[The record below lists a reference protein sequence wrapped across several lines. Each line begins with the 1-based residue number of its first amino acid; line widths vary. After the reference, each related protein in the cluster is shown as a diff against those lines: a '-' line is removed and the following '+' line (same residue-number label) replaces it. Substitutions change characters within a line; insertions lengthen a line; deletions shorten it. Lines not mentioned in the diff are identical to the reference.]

1 MANEQKQGMGAQGQQ
16 GSGQQ
21 EGRSESSVVPDK
33 DYNLVSVLYHALQ
46 GAETYSQ
53 YVQDAQR
60 QGDQELAS
68 FFSEVRQEHLRLAE
82 RAKQLLGQRLSG
94 GARAGQGGARGSA

>member
-1 MANEQKQGMGAQGQQ
+1 MANEQKQGVGAQGQQ
-16 GSGQQ
+16 GSGL
-21 EGRSESSVVPDK
+21 SESSVVADK

-46 GAETYSQ
+46 GAETYGQ
-53 YVQDAQR
+53 YVQDAQK

-68 FFSEVRQEHLRLAE
+68 FFGEVRQEELRLAE

-94 GARAGQGGARGSA
+94 GRQQGGSRGSA

>member
-1 MANEQKQGMGAQGQQ
+1 MANEQKQGVGAQGQQ
-16 GSGQQ
+16 GSGL
-21 EGRSESSVVPDK
+21 SESSVIADK

-46 GAETYSQ
+46 GAETYAR
-53 YVQDAQR
+53 YVQDAQK

-68 FFSEVRQEHLRLAE
+68 FFSEVRQEELRLAE

-94 GARAGQGGARGSA
+94 GRQQGGSRGSA

>member
-1 MANEQKQGMGAQGQQ
+1 MASEQKQGMGAQGQQ
-16 GSGQQ
+16 GSGRQ
-21 EGRSESSVVPDK
+21 EGRSESSVFADK

-46 GAETYSQ
+46 GAETHSQ
-53 YVQDAQR
+53 YIQDAKQ

-68 FFSEVRQEHLRLAE
+68 FFSEVQQEELRLAE

-94 GARAGQGGARGSA
+94 GRQGQGGARASA

>member
-1 MANEQKQGMGAQGQQ
+1 MATEQKKGMGAQGQQ
-16 GSGQQ
+16 QGL

-46 GAETYSQ
+46 GAETYAQ

-68 FFSEVRQEHLRLAE
+68 FFSEVRQEELRLAE
-82 RAKQLLGQRLSG
+82 RAKHLLGQRLAG
-94 GARAGQGGARGSA
+94 GRQQGGARGSA

>member
-1 MANEQKQGMGAQGQQ
+1 MATEQKQGQGTQGQQ
-16 GSGQQ
+16 GL

-46 GAETYSQ
+46 GAETYAQ

-60 QGDQELAS
+60 QGDQELAT
-68 FFSEVRQEHLRLAE
+68 FFNEVRQEELRLAE
-82 RAKQLLGQRLSG
+82 RAKHLLGQRLG
-94 GARAGQGGARGSA
+94 GGRQQGGARGSA

>member
-1 MANEQKQGMGAQGQQ
+1 MANEQKQPSGAQGQQ
-16 GSGQQ
+16 GSGL
-21 EGRSESSVVPDK
+21 EGRSESSVVADK

-46 GAETYSQ
+46 GAETYAQ
-53 YVQDAQR
+53 YVQDAQK

-68 FFSEVRQEHLRLAE
+68 FFGEVRQEELRLAE

-94 GARAGQGGARGSA
+94 GRQGQGGARGSA

>member
-1 MANEQKQGMGAQGQQ
+1 MANEQKQGVGAQGQQ
-16 GSGQQ
+16 GSGL
-21 EGRSESSVVPDK
+21 SESSVVADK

-46 GAETYSQ
+46 GAETYGQ
-53 YVQDAQR
+53 YVQDAQK

-68 FFSEVRQEHLRLAE
+68 FFSEVRQEELRLAD

-94 GARAGQGGARGSA
+94 GRQQGGSRGSA

>member
-1 MANEQKQGMGAQGQQ
+1 MANEQKQGVGAQGQQ
-16 GSGQQ
+16 GA
-21 EGRSESSVVPDK
+21 GRSESSVVADK

-46 GAETYSQ
+46 GAETYAQ
-53 YVQDAQR
+53 YVQDAQK

-68 FFSEVRQEHLRLAE
+68 FFGEVRQEELRLAE

-94 GARAGQGGARGSA
+94 GRQQGGSRGSA

>member
-1 MANEQKQGMGAQGQQ
+1 MATEQKQGPGAQGQQ
-16 GSGQQ
+16 GAGLQ

-33 DYNLVSVLYHALQ
+33 DYNLVSVLYHVLK
-46 GAETYSQ
+46 GAETHSQ
-53 YVQDAQR
+53 YIQDAKK

-68 FFSEVRQEHLRLAE
+68 FFSEVRQEELRLAE

-94 GARAGQGGARGSA
+94 GRQGQGGARASA

>member
-1 MANEQKQGMGAQGQQ
+1 MANEQKQPSGAQGQQ
-16 GSGQQ
+16 GSGP
-21 EGRSESSVVPDK
+21 EGRSESSVVADK

-46 GAETYSQ
+46 GAETYAR
-53 YVQDAQR
+53 YVQDAQK

-68 FFSEVRQEHLRLAE
+68 FFGEVRQEELRLAE

-94 GARAGQGGARGSA
+94 GRQGQGGARGSA

>member
-1 MANEQKQGMGAQGQQ
+1 MANEQKQGVGAQGQQ
-16 GSGQQ
+16 GSGL
-21 EGRSESSVVPDK
+21 SESSVVADK

-46 GAETYSQ
+46 GAETYAQ
-53 YVQDAQR
+53 YVQDAQQ

-68 FFSEVRQEHLRLAE
+68 FFGEVRQEELRLAE

-94 GARAGQGGARGSA
+94 GRQQGGSRGSA